1 MRIVVMGAGGV
12 GGYFGGRL
20 VLAGNDVTFVA
31 RGPHGEAIRRK
42 GLRAEG
48 TLGEFHV
55 QPAKCVASPDEI
67 AEAPDVILFAV
78 KLSAMESA
86 AEQLRPIIGAQTSVY
101 TVQNGVE
108 AADVVGAVLGRRKGR
123 AGDCL
128 HLRDHFRAR
137 IDQHACGFRR
147 SCLRRAGL
155 PRERAR
161 KSLFRRLQGGE
172 IRRANSARHHA
183 RHLAEIRD
191 ARADGGDD
199 VVDPLRPRAD
209 PQQSALAR
217 AVAGAHRRDRRARES
232 RRRQDARPGCHR
244 YAEEFLDGLPPAVRA
259 SMAHDLE
266 VGNPLELPW
275 LSGAVVQ
282 LGDQHGVATPTH
294 RFFADALAPY
304 EKGRPE

>member
-1 MRIVVMGAGGV
+1 M
-12 GGYFGGRL
+12 
-20 VLAGNDVTFVA
+20 TFVA
-31 RGPHGEAIRRK
+31 RGPHGEAIRRN

-108 AADVVGAVLGRRKGR
+108 AADVVGAVLGREKVVPGIAYISAIISEPGLISTR
-123 AGDCL
+123 AA
-128 HLRDHFRAR
+128 F
-137 IDQHACGFRR
+137 
-147 SCLRRAGL
+147 AGL
-155 PRERAR
+155 AFGERDGRE
-161 KSLFRRLQGGE
+161 
-172 IRRANSARHHA
+172 SARVKA
-183 RHLAEIRD
+183 FFDACKAAKFDAQIPPDITRAIWLKFAMLAPMAATTSLIRCGLGPIRSNPHSRALLQALIEEIVTLGK
-191 ARADGGDD
+191 A
-199 VVDPLRPRAD
+199 
-209 PQQSALAR
+209 
-217 AVAGAHRRDRRARES
+217 AGVKMRDR
-232 RRRQDARPGCHR
+232 DVTDTLKI
-244 YAEEFLDGLPPAVRA
+244 LDGLPPAVRA

-275 LSGAVVQ
+275 LSGAVVR
-282 LGDQHGVATPTH
+282 LGEQHGVATPTH

>member
-1 MRIVVMGAGGV
+1 MRIVIMGAGGV

-20 VLAGNDVTFVA
+20 ALAGNDMTFVA
-31 RGPHGEAIRRK
+31 RGPHGEAIRRN

-55 QPAKCVASPDEI
+55 QPAKCVASPGEI
-67 AEAPDVILFAV
+67 AEVPDVILFAV

-108 AADVVGAVLGRRKGR
+108 AADVVGAVLGREKVVPGIAYISAIISEPGLISTR
-123 AGDCL
+123 A
-128 HLRDHFRAR
+128 
-137 IDQHACGFRR
+137 
-147 SCLRRAGL
+147 
-155 PRERAR
+155 
-161 KSLFRRLQGGE
+161 
-172 IRRANSARHHA
+172 
-183 RHLAEIRD
+183 
-191 ARADGGDD
+191 
-199 VVDPLRPRAD
+199 
-209 PQQSALAR
+209 
-217 AVAGAHRRDRRARES
+217 AVAGLAFGERDGRES
-232 RRRQDARPGCHR
+232 ARVKAFFDACKAAKFDAQIPPDITRAIWLKFAMLAPMAATTSLIRCGLGPIRSNPHSRALLQALIVEIVTLGKAAGVNMREQDVTDTLKI
-244 YAEEFLDGLPPAVRA
+244 LDGLPPAVRA

-275 LSGAVVQ
+275 LSGAVVR
-282 LGDQHGVATPTH
+282 LGEQHGVATPTH

>member
-1 MRIVVMGAGGV
+1 MRIVIMGAGGV

-20 VLAGNDVTFVA
+20 ALAGNDMTFVA
-31 RGPHGEAIRRK
+31 RGPHGEAIRRN

-108 AADVVGAVLGRRKGR
+108 AADVVGAVLGREKVVPGIAYISAIISEPGLISTR
-123 AGDCL
+123 AA
-128 HLRDHFRAR
+128 F
-137 IDQHACGFRR
+137 
-147 SCLRRAGL
+147 AGL
-155 PRERAR
+155 AFGERDGRE
-161 KSLFRRLQGGE
+161 
-172 IRRANSARHHA
+172 SARVKA
-183 RHLAEIRD
+183 FFDACKAAKFDAQIPPDITRAIWLKFAMLAPMAATTSLIRCGLGPIRSNPRSRALLQALIEEIVTLGK
-191 ARADGGDD
+191 A
-199 VVDPLRPRAD
+199 
-209 PQQSALAR
+209 
-217 AVAGAHRRDRRARES
+217 AGVKMRDR
-232 RRRQDARPGCHR
+232 DVTDTLKI
-244 YAEEFLDGLPPAVRA
+244 LDGLPPAVRA

-275 LSGAVVQ
+275 LSGAVVR
-282 LGDQHGVATPTH
+282 LGEQHGVATSTH

>member
-108 AADVVGAVLGRRKGR
+108 AADVVGAVLGRQKVVPGIAYISAIISEPGLISTR
-123 AGDCL
+123 AA
-128 HLRDHFRAR
+128 F
-137 IDQHACGFRR
+137 
-147 SCLRRAGL
+147 AGL
-155 PRERAR
+155 AFGERDGRE
-161 KSLFRRLQGGE
+161 
-172 IRRANSARHHA
+172 SARVKVFFDA
-183 RHLAEIRD
+183 CKAAKFDAQIPPDITRAIWLKFAMLAPMAATTSLIRCGLGPIRSNPHSRALLQALIEEIVTLGK
-191 ARADGGDD
+191 A
-199 VVDPLRPRAD
+199 
-209 PQQSALAR
+209 
-217 AVAGAHRRDRRARES
+217 AGVKMRDR
-232 RRRQDARPGCHR
+232 DVTDTLKI
-244 YAEEFLDGLPPAVRA
+244 LDGLPPAVRA

-275 LSGAVVQ
+275 LSGAVVR
-282 LGDQHGVATPTH
+282 LGEQHGVATPTH

>member
-1 MRIVVMGAGGV
+1 MRIVIMGAGGV

-20 VLAGNDVTFVA
+20 ALAGNDVTFVA
-31 RGPHGEAIRRK
+31 RGPHGEAIRRN

-86 AEQLRPIIGAQTSVY
+86 AEQLRPIIGARTSVY

-108 AADVVGAVLGRRKGR
+108 AADVVGAVLGREKVVPGIAYISAIISEPGLISTR
-123 AGDCL
+123 AA
-128 HLRDHFRAR
+128 F
-137 IDQHACGFRR
+137 
-147 SCLRRAGL
+147 AGL
-155 PRERAR
+155 AFGERDGRE
-161 KSLFRRLQGGE
+161 
-172 IRRANSARHHA
+172 SARVKA
-183 RHLAEIRD
+183 FFDACKAAKFDAQIPPDITRAIWLKFAMLAPMAATTSLIRCGLGPIRSNPRSRALLQALIEEIVTLGK
-191 ARADGGDD
+191 A
-199 VVDPLRPRAD
+199 
-209 PQQSALAR
+209 
-217 AVAGAHRRDRRARES
+217 AGVKMRDR
-232 RRRQDARPGCHR
+232 DVTDTLKI
-244 YAEEFLDGLPPAVRA
+244 LDGLPPAVRA

-275 LSGAVVQ
+275 LSGAVVR
-282 LGDQHGVATPTH
+282 LGEQHGVATPTH
-294 RFFADALAPY
+294 RFFADALVPY